1 MTPIVKGKPYQSL
14 LSTNI
19 PSLKTGSHMSVKP
32 PFTKG
37 GGGLIIGQLFRAGRK
52 LVWLGTVSTLTT
64 TRRKKKKKKKMKDF
78 QEQNG

>member
-1 MTPIVKGKPYQSL
+1 
-14 LSTNI
+14 
-19 PSLKTGSHMSVKP
+19 MSVKP

-64 TRRKKKKKKKMKDF
+64 TRRKKKKKKKKRLKTVRKKMDKGIQWIERF
-78 QEQNG
+78 YHC